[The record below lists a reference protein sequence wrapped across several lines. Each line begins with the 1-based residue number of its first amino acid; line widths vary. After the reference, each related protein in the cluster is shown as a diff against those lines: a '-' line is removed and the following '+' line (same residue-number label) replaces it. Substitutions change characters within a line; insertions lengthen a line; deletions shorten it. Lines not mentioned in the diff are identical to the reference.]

1 MIEVD
6 HLTKSYGPVAA
17 IRDVSFTVSPGQIVG
32 FLGPNGAGKSTTMRI
47 LACFMPASSGAAR
60 VAGYDVFRQSMEV
73 RRRIGY
79 LPENVPLYTDMR
91 VAAYLD
97 FVAEVKGVGRA
108 ERRRRVADVMDR
120 CMVADVQNRLIGK
133 LSKGYRQRVGLAQAI
148 VNDPEVL
155 ILDEPTIGLDPKQI
169 TEIRSLIKSLAGQHT
184 VILSTHILPEVSM
197 VCGGVVLINQGG
209 DDARGGLHPG
219 RRGRGIRGVGGRRGR
234 RGGHGVV
241 KIWAIFKKE
250 MRLYFTSPV
259 AWVVFTIFL
268 LIGGYFFYSIFAFFT
283 LASMQSAMNPAMARD
298 LNVTDSV
305 MRPLFSNIS
314 VILLL
319 LLPLVTMRLF
329 AEERRSGTIEL
340 LLTYPVRD
348 GAVLAGKYLAALAL
362 YAIMIG
368 LTLLYPGIVV
378 YFARLEWGP
387 ILTGYL
393 GLLLM
398 GATFIAVG
406 VFASSLTENQI
417 VAAITTFGALLIFWI
432 LGWSADYAGG
442 TAGRVLQFLS
452 ILEHNDSFSKG
463 VLDTKDVLYYVNFTV
478 LALFLTSRSL
488 EARRWKG

>member
-1 MIEVD
+1 M
-6 HLTKSYGPVAA
+6 
-17 IRDVSFTVSPGQIVG
+17 
-32 FLGPNGAGKSTTMRI
+32 
-47 LACFMPASSGAAR
+47 
-60 VAGYDVFRQSMEV
+60 
-73 RRRIGY
+73 
-79 LPENVPLYTDMR
+79 
-91 VAAYLD
+91 
-97 FVAEVKGVGRA
+97 
-108 ERRRRVADVMDR
+108 
-120 CMVADVQNRLIGK
+120 
-133 LSKGYRQRVGLAQAI
+133 
-148 VNDPEVL
+148 
-155 ILDEPTIGLDPKQI
+155 
-169 TEIRSLIKSLAGQHT
+169 
-184 VILSTHILPEVSM
+184 
-197 VCGGVVLINQGG
+197 
-209 DDARGGLHPG
+209 
-219 RRGRGIRGVGGRRGR
+219 
-234 RGGHGVV
+234 

-259 AWVVFTIFL
+259 AWVVLTIFL
-268 LIGGYFFYSIFAFFT
+268 LIAGYFFYSIFAFFT
-283 LASMQSAMNPAMARD
+283 QASIQSAMNPQMGRD

-319 LLPLVTMRLF
+319 LMPLVTMRLF
-329 AEERRSGTIEL
+329 AEERRAGTIEL

-348 GAVLAGKYLAALAL
+348 GAVLAGKYLAALGL

-368 LTLLYPGIVV
+368 LTLLYPAIVV

-387 ILTGYL
+387 VFTGYL

-417 VAAITTFGALLIFWI
+417 VAAITTFGVLLIFWI

-463 VLDTKDVLYYVNFTV
+463 VVDTKDVLYYVNFTV
-478 LALFLTSRSL
+478 LALFLTLRSL

>member
-1 MIEVD
+1 M
-6 HLTKSYGPVAA
+6 
-17 IRDVSFTVSPGQIVG
+17 
-32 FLGPNGAGKSTTMRI
+32 
-47 LACFMPASSGAAR
+47 
-60 VAGYDVFRQSMEV
+60 
-73 RRRIGY
+73 
-79 LPENVPLYTDMR
+79 
-91 VAAYLD
+91 
-97 FVAEVKGVGRA
+97 
-108 ERRRRVADVMDR
+108 
-120 CMVADVQNRLIGK
+120 
-133 LSKGYRQRVGLAQAI
+133 
-148 VNDPEVL
+148 
-155 ILDEPTIGLDPKQI
+155 
-169 TEIRSLIKSLAGQHT
+169 
-184 VILSTHILPEVSM
+184 
-197 VCGGVVLINQGG
+197 
-209 DDARGGLHPG
+209 
-219 RRGRGIRGVGGRRGR
+219 
-234 RGGHGVV
+234 

-268 LIGGYFFYSIFAFFT
+268 LIAGYFFYSIFAFFT
-283 LASMQSAMNPAMARD
+283 LASMQSMMNPQMGRD

-305 MRPLFSNIS
+305 MRPLFSNVS

-329 AEERRSGTIEL
+329 AEERRAGTIEL

-348 GAVLAGKYLAALAL
+348 GAVLAGKYLAAFAL
-362 YAIMIG
+362 YAIMIA
-368 LTLLYPGIVV
+368 LTLLYPVIVV

-442 TAGRVLQFLS
+442 TAGKVLQFLS

-463 VLDTKDVLYYVNFTV
+463 VLDTKDVLYYLNFTL
-478 LALFLTSRSL
+478 LALFLTLRSL

>member
-1 MIEVD
+1 M
-6 HLTKSYGPVAA
+6 
-17 IRDVSFTVSPGQIVG
+17 
-32 FLGPNGAGKSTTMRI
+32 
-47 LACFMPASSGAAR
+47 
-60 VAGYDVFRQSMEV
+60 
-73 RRRIGY
+73 
-79 LPENVPLYTDMR
+79 
-91 VAAYLD
+91 
-97 FVAEVKGVGRA
+97 
-108 ERRRRVADVMDR
+108 
-120 CMVADVQNRLIGK
+120 
-133 LSKGYRQRVGLAQAI
+133 
-148 VNDPEVL
+148 
-155 ILDEPTIGLDPKQI
+155 
-169 TEIRSLIKSLAGQHT
+169 
-184 VILSTHILPEVSM
+184 
-197 VCGGVVLINQGG
+197 
-209 DDARGGLHPG
+209 
-219 RRGRGIRGVGGRRGR
+219 
-234 RGGHGVV
+234 

-283 LASMQSAMNPAMARD
+283 LASMQSAMNPQMARD

-319 LLPLVTMRLF
+319 LMPLVTMRLF

-340 LLTYPVRD
+340 LLTFPVRD
-348 GAVLAGKYLAALAL
+348 GAVLAGKYLAALVL

-387 ILTGYL
+387 VLTGYL

-442 TAGRVLQFLS
+442 AAGRVLQFLS

>member
-1 MIEVD
+1 M
-6 HLTKSYGPVAA
+6 
-17 IRDVSFTVSPGQIVG
+17 
-32 FLGPNGAGKSTTMRI
+32 
-47 LACFMPASSGAAR
+47 
-60 VAGYDVFRQSMEV
+60 
-73 RRRIGY
+73 
-79 LPENVPLYTDMR
+79 
-91 VAAYLD
+91 
-97 FVAEVKGVGRA
+97 
-108 ERRRRVADVMDR
+108 
-120 CMVADVQNRLIGK
+120 
-133 LSKGYRQRVGLAQAI
+133 
-148 VNDPEVL
+148 
-155 ILDEPTIGLDPKQI
+155 
-169 TEIRSLIKSLAGQHT
+169 
-184 VILSTHILPEVSM
+184 
-197 VCGGVVLINQGG
+197 
-209 DDARGGLHPG
+209 
-219 RRGRGIRGVGGRRGR
+219 
-234 RGGHGVV
+234 

-268 LIGGYFFYSIFAFFT
+268 LIAGYFFYSIFAFFT
-283 LASMQSAMNPAMARD
+283 LASMQSAMNPQMGRD

-319 LLPLVTMRLF
+319 LMPLVTMRLF

-348 GAVLAGKYLAALAL
+348 GAVLAGKYLAALGL

-417 VAAITTFGALLIFWI
+417 VASVATFGTLLIFWVI
-432 LGWSADYAGG
+432 SWASDSAGG
-442 TAGRVLQFLS
+442 ALGRVLSHISLT
-452 ILEHNDSFSKG
+452 EHFDSFSKG
-463 VLDTKDVLYYVNFTV
+463 VIDTKDLIYYLNLTI
-478 LALFLTSRSL
+478 LALFLTLRSL
-488 EARRWKG
+488 DSKRWRG

>member
-1 MIEVD
+1 M
-6 HLTKSYGPVAA
+6 
-17 IRDVSFTVSPGQIVG
+17 
-32 FLGPNGAGKSTTMRI
+32 
-47 LACFMPASSGAAR
+47 
-60 VAGYDVFRQSMEV
+60 
-73 RRRIGY
+73 
-79 LPENVPLYTDMR
+79 
-91 VAAYLD
+91 
-97 FVAEVKGVGRA
+97 
-108 ERRRRVADVMDR
+108 
-120 CMVADVQNRLIGK
+120 
-133 LSKGYRQRVGLAQAI
+133 
-148 VNDPEVL
+148 
-155 ILDEPTIGLDPKQI
+155 
-169 TEIRSLIKSLAGQHT
+169 
-184 VILSTHILPEVSM
+184 
-197 VCGGVVLINQGG
+197 
-209 DDARGGLHPG
+209 
-219 RRGRGIRGVGGRRGR
+219 
-234 RGGHGVV
+234 

-268 LIGGYFFYSIFAFFT
+268 LIAGYFFYSIFAFFT
-283 LASMQSAMNPAMARD
+283 LASMQSAMNPQMGRD

-319 LLPLVTMRLF
+319 LMPLVTMRLF
-329 AEERRSGTIEL
+329 AEERRAGTIEL
-340 LLTYPVRD
+340 LLTVPVRD
-348 GAVLAGKYLAALAL
+348 GAVLAGKYLAALGL
-362 YAIMIG
+362 YAIMIA

-442 TAGRVLQFLS
+442 TAGKVLQFLS

-463 VLDTKDVLYYVNFTV
+463 VLDTKDVLYYLNFTV
-478 LALFLTSRSL
+478 LALFLTLRSL